1 MKHAILASACALALL
16 LPQDPDDEARPKT
29 PEVGDA
35 APLIRLNDHTGEAT
49 TVGGESESWTVLA
62 YYPMAMTPG

>member
-1 MKHAILASACALALL
+1 MKHTLFASALALAL
-16 LPQDPDDEARPKT
+16 FLPQDPDDRRPPV

-35 APLIRLNDHTGEAT
+35 APTIRLNDHTGEAT
-49 TVGGESESWTVLA
+49 TVGGESENWTVLA